1 VRGVQVGAPGQFLGG
16 AGEGER
22 GPLVAGDDLGGDAE
36 EVTYALGDLGTVL
49 CTAPLNEIRI
59 AVIGG
64 GVAAAGEVLFAPL
77 RQALDQYAT
86 LAFVRGL
93 TVVPAQTGTDAGLIG
108 AAAAVLR
115 ADGRGGSQA
124 GRRQAA

>member
-1 VRGVQVGAPGQFLGG
+1 GDPVARASFAR
-16 AGEGER
+16 AGR
-22 GPLVAGDDLGGDAE
+22 ALAAGIA
-36 EVTYALGDLGTVL
+36 A
-49 CTAPLNEIRI
+49 TATLTEIRI

-64 GVAAAGEVLFAPL
+64 GVAAAGDVLFAPL
-77 RQALDQYAT
+77 RRALDQYAT

-93 TVVPAQTGTDAGLIG
+93 TVVPARTGTDAGLIG

-115 ADGRGGSQA
+115 EDGWGGSAA